1 MRVFLRFNGASA
13 STVPPHGR
21 RPDGPEAR
29 HALLTSSPLLSSA
42 LGPALLI
49 ALSALGVLA
58 LDTALWVSVVSE
70 VAAPARWGFVGGLR
84 VGAGRLGAL
93 IAGVLNAVIG
103 LGVVAVKLVAGH

>member
-70 VAAPARWGFVGGLR
+70 VAARPGGASW
-84 VGAGRLGAL
+84 AGCVSAP
-93 IAGVLNAVIG
+93 GVWEP
-103 LGVVAVKLVAGH
+103 